1 MTPFLQFALALAIL
15 ITAAK
20 TGGYLSY
27 RLGQP
32 SVLGELLVGILLGPS
47 LVDLLH
53 LGYFTNEGLK
63 EVIHM
68 LAELGVLLLMFL
80 AGIELHL
87 RDLAKTGKTAALS
100 GTLGVILPLGLG
112 MLAGLA
118 FGMPP
123 LPAIFL
129 GLVLAATSVSISAQ
143 TLMELGV
150 LRSRVGISL
159 LGAAVFDDIL
169 VVLILSIF
177 TALTGPGSNGL
188 SQAVWMALRMGL
200 FLGLATLAG
209 LVILPRASRRVNNL
223 PVSQGLTA
231 FTMVTIL
238 LYGWMA
244 VEFGSM
250 AAITGAFLAGL
261 LFARSPVRD
270 RIQGNISALAYGLF
284 VPVFFINVGLTANM
298 RELANGVFG
307 LFVALTLVAVLG
319 KIIGAG
325 LGGLMGGLQ
334 QKEAFQLG
342 VGMVSR
348 GEVGLIVASVGVTQK
363 LIDHSVFSALVGV
376 IILSTLLTPPMLRA
390 VFRGQT
396 AGQAVKAETVI
407 PDKTN
412 RQIIQRQSEPEG
424 DQS

>member
-47 LVDLLH
+47 LVNLLH
-53 LGYFTNEGLK
+53 LGYFTDEGLQ
-63 EVIHM
+63 EIIHM

-87 RDLAKTGKTAALS
+87 RDLAKTGKTAALA
-100 GTLGVILPLGLG
+100 GTLGVILPLGFG
-112 MLAGLA
+112 ALAGLA
-118 FGMPP
+118 FGMQP
-123 LPAIFL
+123 LAAIFL

-150 LRSRVGISL
+150 LRSRVGVSL

-177 TALTGPGSNGL
+177 TALTGPDSSGL
-188 SQAVWMALRMGL
+188 GQALWIALRMGL

-209 LVILPRASRRVNNL
+209 LVILPRASRRVNSL

-244 VEFGSM
+244 EEFGAM

-261 LFARSPVRD
+261 LFARSPVRE
-270 RIQGNISALAYGLF
+270 RIQGGISGLAYGLF

-307 LFVALTLVAVLG
+307 LFVVLSLVAVLG

-325 LGGLMGGLQ
+325 LGGLIGGLE
-334 QKEAFQLG
+334 KREALQLG

-348 GEVGLIVASVGVTQK
+348 GEVGLIVASVGVTQR

-376 IILSTLLTPPMLRA
+376 IILSTLLTPPMLRS
-390 VFRGQT
+390 VFRGQPP
-396 AGQAVKAETVI
+396 VKAEPAGQKKAEPT
-407 PDKTN
+407 
-412 RQIIQRQSEPEG
+412 QRQSEPEG